1 MAQRDRIRMD
11 QVDVDRAC
19 VKRGGVDR
27 GGVERAQTPLAGTE
41 RAERPRAA
49 GALRVALLALV
60 LAFASP
66 LQAAD
71 EPLSEP
77 AQATVIVLSWDGL
90 RHDYPDLHSA
100 AVPLPGLAR
109 FVAQGARAERLIPV
123 FPSNTFPGHVA
134 LATGT
139 YPDRH
144 GIPDNVFLDRERG
157 LYRYS
162 PDANW
167 LDAEPLW
174 IAAER
179 QGITAATY
187 FWVGSETDWR
197 GQRSRY
203 REAPFD
209 GDRPEAAKVDRIL
222 EWLALPA
229 PERPRLIMSYWAG
242 ADGAGHR
249 HGPDSAEVRAALIE
263 QDRALVRL
271 QEALDG
277 MQAWR
282 HTTLLVV
289 SDHGMLARGD
299 SLDLPGALAA
309 AGIEAQIYGGT
320 LGHVFLADLGTLEA
334 AERVAR
340 AIGPVQVF
348 RGSDLPPAWRLSH
361 PTRTGDLVVVAD
373 PPYTLD
379 RPPGLE
385 GQAMAAMQALGGQ
398 FGMHGYDPMM
408 PEMGGVFMALGRG
421 VPKGQPLGLVRQ
433 IDVAAT
439 VSALLGMAPPLQS
452 EGDPIKG
459 FADALAAER
468 PAQADREELLQPPA
482 AESSDG

>member
-1 MAQRDRIRMD
+1 MFQRH
-11 QVDVDRAC
+11 
-19 VKRGGVDR
+19 
-27 GGVERAQTPLAGTE
+27 
-41 RAERPRAA
+41 RPAWAA
-49 GALRVALLALV
+49 ALALA
-60 LAFASP
+60 LA
-66 LQAAD
+66 LQVPTSAAD
-71 EPLSEP
+71 P
-77 AQATVIVLSWDGL
+77 APQDVPQPTVIVLSWDGL

-100 AVPLPGLAR
+100 EVPLPGLAR
-109 FVAQGARAERLIPV
+109 VATDGARAERLIPV

-144 GIPDNVFLDRERG
+144 GIPDNVFLDRQRG

-179 QGITAATY
+179 QGIRAATY

-197 GQRSRY
+197 GQRPRY

-209 GDRPEAAKVDRIL
+209 GDRPESAKVDRIL
-222 EWLALPA
+222 EWLALPPA
-229 PERPRLIMSYWAG
+229 ERPRLIMSYWAG
-242 ADGAGHR
+242 ADDAGHR
-249 HGPDSAEVRAALIE
+249 YGPDSAEVRAALVD

-271 QEALDG
+271 LEALDA
-277 MQAWR
+277 MRAWR

-289 SDHGMLARGD
+289 SDHGMLTRGD

-309 AGIEAQIYGGT
+309 AGIEAQVFGGT
-320 LGHVFLADLGTLEA
+320 VGQVFLADPGTLAA

-340 AIGPVQVF
+340 GLGSVQVYQ
-348 RGSDLPPAWRLSH
+348 GAKLPAAWRLAH

-379 RPPGLE
+379 RPPGLK
-385 GQAMAAMQALGGQ
+385 GQAMAALQALGSE
-398 FGMHGYDPMM
+398 FGMHGYDPML

-421 VPKGQPLGLVRQ
+421 VPAGQSLGLVRQ

-439 VSALLGMAPPLQS
+439 VAALLGMAPPLQS
-452 EGDPIKG
+452 AGEPVQG
-459 FADALAAER
+459 FTRIPAAVQP
-468 PAQADREELLQPPA
+468 PASQPPA
-482 AESSDG
+482 ADAVDG